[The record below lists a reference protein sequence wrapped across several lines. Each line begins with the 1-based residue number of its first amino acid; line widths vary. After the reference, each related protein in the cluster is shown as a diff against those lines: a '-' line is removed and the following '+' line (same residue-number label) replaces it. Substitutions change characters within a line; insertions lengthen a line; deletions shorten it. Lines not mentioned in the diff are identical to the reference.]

1 MEAFDV
7 YIFSTK
13 EKCNHFGSCKKYF
26 CINKLFL
33 LHSKKKKEEEGN
45 DTNATTSLPLCL
57 CLDRA
62 YLSLKNTEDINQTPY
77 QIKLPFLPSSHRR
90 GSPHPTDQSLHM
102 CLDL

>member
-1 MEAFDV
+1 MEAFNV

-26 CINKLFL
+26 CINILTPL
-33 LHSKKKKEEEGN
+33 KKKKEEGN

-90 GSPHPTDQSLHM
+90 GSLHPTDQSLHM